1 MGKQVAVDNGPIW
14 ASTTSL
20 SISLYIYRPS
30 SSPDRFHNVT
40 SWEERHKNKN
50 NKNLYFPLD
59 RLFFYKKVTSIQ
71 FTKARFPGKKPR
83 HGSQSRGEIGMNPS
97 PFLANLN
104 SCVPRVHSD
113 FPQFISGTGE
123 EGGKEK
129 IVTPP
134 SLSLPFPF
142 QAFMAKSAFNLGKEG
157 ES

>member
-1 MGKQVAVDNGPIW
+1 MGFHHFP
-14 ASTTSL
+14 SL
-20 SISLYIYRPS
+20 SLYIYIGRPHLQT
-30 SSPDRFHNVT
+30 DFTT
-40 SWEERHKNKN
+40 SHRGKKGT
-50 NKNLYFPLD
+50 KIKIIKTSTFPLTD
-59 RLFFYKKVTSIQ
+59 FFYKKVTSIQ

-113 FPQFISGTGE
+113 FPQFISGTGK

-134 SLSLPFPF
+134 SLSLPFFF

>member
-1 MGKQVAVDNGPIW
+1 MDQFGLQPL
-14 ASTTSL
+14 SL
-20 SISLYIYRPS
+20 SISLYIYRPP
-30 SSPDRFHNVT
+30 SSPDRFHNSKT

-59 RLFFYKKVTSIQ
+59 RLFYKKVTSIQ